1 MDTQEAVTILESR
14 GWKIYPKNGKWA
26 ITHPIYGDMVSW
38 KTENPLFSGRELVKF
53 VRNDKRYYKSN
64 VKKFSNRKD
73 RSATRDAIKSENFDK
88 IPQNARTKEED
99 PWCWD

>member
-53 VRNDKRYYKSN
+53 VRND
-64 VKKFSNRKD
+64 
-73 RSATRDAIKSENFDK
+73 
-88 IPQNARTKEED
+88 
-99 PWCWD
+99 